1 MFHFIPAHHK
11 RIAPVFDLHTQKTD
25 LWAKHNSVVDSGSI
39 SENRLKF
46 LDIKLNCE
54 IHSPCSGVGI

>member
-1 MFHFIPAHHK
+1 MMFHFIPAHHK

-39 SENRLKF
+39 SENR
-46 LDIKLNCE
+46 
-54 IHSPCSGVGI
+54 